1 MSESPGSAAPGDTPG
16 PAARQRGV
24 SFEYAGA
31 TVEMVDAAT
40 ILAAARVNPVELLRR
55 ATFPAPV
62 SRVDLTVS
70 SADTPGGPVHVFA
83 AEISTAADPLSK
95 ERIRDL
101 VLGNDPVG
109 VLLAKRI
116 EAGDPVAT
124 RIVDGVGAAAA
135 AAYKKLGLDRVSP
148 TGGPREPST
157 LADAVVGLQAT
168 VTYDESGTIVRLRA
182 EVPRDD
188 VAPAHLQAFAGLTL
202 QAVLELAGPESLRGR
217 RYVLSRDNVPKVPAT
232 TQTVT
237 LDQVG
242 GLADIVAELRQIA
255 VSFRHPEA
263 MARWGARRPQGIL
276 MYGPP
281 GTGKT
286 MLSRALANEIGADF
300 REIRTPEILDKWLG
314 GSERNIK
321 QIFRD
326 ARRYR
331 VPTLILF
338 DEFDSI
344 ISYAGSGGDAASQ
357 AINAVAGI
365 FKQEMND
372 LIEANPNVIVVATT
386 NFPHRVDDSL
396 IRSGRFDVKVSVPKP
411 DETSRAEIFR
421 KMIRGLIAAHETP
434 GFQMFADDLD
444 LAELARASHG
454 MTGADIKEVL
464 RRVQMSKAMQD
475 ARSGGMV
482 APISQAELLASVR
495 DLLGQPP
502 AA

>member
-1 MSESPGSAAPGDTPG
+1 VEDYMSDAGDK
-16 PAARQRGV
+16 ARPRTET
-24 SFEYAGA
+24 FEYAGA
-31 TVEMVDAAT
+31 TVELVDAAT

-55 ATFPAPV
+55 AAWPAPV
-62 SRVDLTVS
+62 HRVDMTVS
-70 SADTPGGPVHVFA
+70 SADVDGAPHHLFT
-83 AEISTAADPLSK
+83 AEISTADEPLTK
-95 ERIRDL
+95 ERIRAL

-109 VLLAKRI
+109 LLLAKRI
-116 EAGDPVAT
+116 AAGDQVTT

-135 AAYKKLGLDRVSP
+135 AAYKKLGLDRP
-148 TGGPREPST
+148 AQPAGNREPGT
-157 LADAVVGLQAT
+157 LADAVVGLQAA
-168 VTYDESGTIVRLRA
+168 VTYDESGTKVRLRA
-182 EVPRDD
+182 TVARDD
-188 VAPAHLQAFAGLTL
+188 VEPAHLRAFVGLTL
-202 QAVLELAGPESLRGR
+202 QAVAEVAGAESLHGR
-217 RYVLSRDNVPKVPAT
+217 RYVVSRDNVPKVPVT

-242 GLADIVAELRQIA
+242 GLAEVVAEMRQIA
-255 VSFRHPEA
+255 LSFRHPEA

-331 VPTLILF
+331 VPTLMLF

-344 ISYAGSGGDAASQ
+344 ISYTHSGGDAASQ

-396 IRSGRFDVKVSVPKP
+396 IRSGRFDVKISVPKP
-411 DETSRAEIFR
+411 DEASRAEIFR
-421 KMIRGLIAAHETP
+421 KMIRQLIAAHETP
-434 GFQMFADDLD
+434 GFRMFDENLD
-444 LAELARASHG
+444 LVELSRASLG

-464 RRVQMSKAMQD
+464 RRVQLTKAMVD
-475 ARSGGMV
+475 ARGGTV
-482 APISQAELLASVR
+482 APISTEDLKASISELS
-495 DLLGQPP
+495 GPP
-502 AA
+502 KV

>member
-1 MSESPGSAAPGDTPG
+1 MSDAGSG
-16 PAARQRGV
+16 ARSRGET
-24 SFEYAGA
+24 FEYAGA
-31 TVEMVDAAT
+31 TVELVDAPT
-40 ILAAARVNPVELLRR
+40 VLAAARVNPVELLQRT
-55 ATFPAPV
+55 AWPAPIT
-62 SRVDLTVS
+62 RVGLTVTSADKTAGPMHVFTAEIS
-70 SADTPGGPVHVFA
+70 SADEPM
-83 AEISTAADPLSK
+83 ST
-95 ERIRDL
+95 ERMRKL

-109 VLLAKRI
+109 LLLSRRI
-116 EAGDPVAT
+116 EEGDPMTT
-124 RIVDGVGAAAA
+124 RIVDTVGGAAAA
-135 AAYKKLGLDRVSP
+135 AYRRLGLDKPSGPV
-148 TGGPREPST
+148 GGRPPST
-157 LADAVVGLQAT
+157 LADAALGLQAA
-168 VTYDESGTIVRLRA
+168 VTYDEAGSVVRLRA

-188 VAPAHLQAFAGLTL
+188 VQPEHLKAFVGLTL
-202 QAVLELAGPESLRGR
+202 QAVLEVAGPDSLRGR
-217 RYVLSRDNVPKVPAT
+217 TYVVSREHVARTAPT

-242 GLADIVAELRQIA
+242 GLADVVAEMRQIA
-255 VSFRHPEA
+255 LSFRHPEA
-263 MARWGARRPQGIL
+263 MARWGARRPQGVL

-331 VPTLILF
+331 VPTLMLF

-344 ISYAGSGGDAASQ
+344 ISYTHSGGDAASQ

-396 IRSGRFDVKVSVPKP
+396 IRSGRFDIKISVPKP

-421 KMIRGLIAAHETP
+421 KMVRGLIAVHERPSFT
-434 GFQMFADDLD
+434 MFADDLD
-444 LAELARASHG
+444 LAELGRLSHG

-464 RRVQMSKAMQD
+464 RRVQLSKAMQD
-475 ARSGGMV
+475 ARTGGTV
-482 APISQAELLASVR
+482 GPITQAELTASIAELAG
-495 DLLGQPP
+495 GQR
-502 AA
+502 A

>member
-1 MSESPGSAAPGDTPG
+1 MGEFEARERRESFD
-16 PAARQRGV
+16 
-24 SFEYAGA
+24 YAGA
-31 TVEMVDAAT
+31 KVELVEPATV
-40 ILAAARVNPVELLRR
+40 LAAARVNAVELIHK
-55 ATFPAPV
+55 ATWPAPV
-62 SRVDLTVS
+62 QRVDLTVS
-70 SADTPGGPVHVFA
+70 SADADGEPMHVFTSA
-83 AEISTAADPLSK
+83 ISTAADPLSR
-95 ERIRDL
+95 ESVRRL
-101 VLGNDPVG
+101 VLGADPIG
-109 VLLAKRI
+109 ILLAKRI
-116 EAGDPVAT
+116 DEGDPLAT
-124 RIVDGVGAAAA
+124 KIVDGVGTAAL
-135 AAYKKLGLDRVSP
+135 AAYKKLGLDRVP
-148 TGGPREPST
+148 KPATQREPST
-157 LADAVVGLQAT
+157 LADATVGLQAS

-182 EVPRDD
+182 EVPRDA
-188 VAPAHLQAFAGLTL
+188 VSPAHLQAFAGLTL
-202 QAVLELAGPESLRGR
+202 QAVLELAGPESLTGR
-217 RYVLSRDNVPKVPAT
+217 RYVLSRESVPQPKMPQT
-232 TQTVT
+232 TQNVT

-321 QIFRD
+321 QIFRE

-411 DETSRAEIFR
+411 DEASRAEIFR
-421 KMIRGLIAAHETP
+421 KMIRGLIATHEAP
-434 GFQMFADDLD
+434 GFKMFADDLD
-444 LAELARASHG
+444 LAELARTSHG

-464 RRVQMSKAMQD
+464 RRVQLSKAMQD
-475 ARSGGMV
+475 ARTGGV
-482 APISQAELLASVR
+482 VDPISQADLAAGIR
-495 DLLGQPP
+495 EMALPRPGG
-502 AA
+502 A